1 MQKIKVKRLLGFLLA
16 AAMLVSVFALFGCAE
31 KEKEAAPVVEPPKYV
46 IQPAALGE
54 NVEIHTEEQ
63 LEYLNDDPRNI
74 ADHSLTVAN
83 VERSQPKEVTL
94 SWSVTGRETPPEET
108 TYQIL
113 VSTSPTM
120 ENAKTYQTTGN
131 SCSIC
136 NLYIGT
142 TYYWR
147 VSFAEDGKIYESETA
162 SFTTTSQ
169 GPRNLK
175 VDGVTNCR
183 DIGGW
188 KTNDGRT
195 VKQGML
201 FRTAKIDAVTEE
213 GKKTM
218 LEELGV
224 KTEIDLRGS
233 TSKSALDGVNV
244 LNYTCESTATLLD
257 LKPELPEIFLQLA
270 DEQNYPIFFH
280 CQIGTDRTG
289 GLAFLINAL
298 LGVAEEDLY
307 RDYCFSNFGEICGKD
322 ETSYTVRDPMYLENK
337 ITFFMNRTAGKTL
350 QEKVRN
356 YLKSIG
362 ISDATLN
369 AVARILLE

>member
-1 MQKIKVKRLLGFLLA
+1 
-16 AAMLVSVFALFGCAE
+16 
-31 KEKEAAPVVEPPKYV
+31 
-46 IQPAALGE
+46 
-54 NVEIHTEEQ
+54 
-63 LEYLNDDPRNI
+63 
-74 ADHSLTVAN
+74 
-83 VERSQPKEVTL
+83 
-94 SWSVTGRETPPEET
+94 
-108 TYQIL
+108 
-113 VSTSPTM
+113 
-120 ENAKTYQTTGN
+120 
-131 SCSIC
+131 
-136 NLYIGT
+136 
-142 TYYWR
+142 
-147 VSFAEDGKIYESETA
+147 
-162 SFTTTSQ
+162 
-169 GPRNLK
+169 
-175 VDGVTNCR
+175 
-183 DIGGW
+183 
-188 KTNDGRT
+188 
-195 VKQGML
+195 
-201 FRTAKIDAVTEE
+201 
-213 GKKTM
+213 
-218 LEELGV
+218 
-224 KTEIDLRGS
+224 
-233 TSKSALDGVNV
+233 V